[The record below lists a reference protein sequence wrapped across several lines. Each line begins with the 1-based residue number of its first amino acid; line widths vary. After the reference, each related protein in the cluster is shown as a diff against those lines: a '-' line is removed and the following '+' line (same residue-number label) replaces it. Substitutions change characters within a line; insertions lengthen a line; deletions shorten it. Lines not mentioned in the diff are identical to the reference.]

1 MEHTTSLKRPLHPL
15 DLPSAHSQAA
25 PVLSVQPQAPAL
37 KTFHTQ
43 ITSRQCHLPQYCH
56 MPSQTAAVSAA
67 AGNVPNH
74 VQARQQLISDA
85 QQPHSATLQQPVASP
100 QPACHLQAKAGHLGA
115 QPSMHLGK
123 RPCLGTEADICSRL
137 DRRAEQLQA
146 EYAAVRAGKGLL
158 DDQAAWITAARQTA
172 HQMQEAARVKVMRA
186 FKSALRYMDE
196 DTLMSKVADHLQL
209 QASPCEI
216 PQAALLSDGSLQ
228 APQIFSC
235 PKKARSRRCR
245 RPASAASWDMS
256 VVPSQGMSS
265 INRPVSAPAERSG
278 WDWAEELP
286 ATTHANSFSNFPNAE
301 SPGLISSSPLSLP
314 NRPHSDTSFQMVLG
328 GSH

>member
-1 MEHTTSLKRPLHPL
+1 MDRLQN
-15 DLPSAHSQAA
+15 SAC
-25 PVLSVQPQAPAL
+25 
-37 KTFHTQ
+37 T
-43 ITSRQCHLPQYCH
+43 
-56 MPSQTAAVSAA
+56 
-67 AGNVPNH
+67 
-74 VQARQQLISDA
+74 
-85 QQPHSATLQQPVASP
+85 
-100 QPACHLQAKAGHLGA
+100 
-115 QPSMHLGK
+115 
-123 RPCLGTEADICSRL
+123 
-137 DRRAEQLQA
+137 
-146 EYAAVRAGKGLL
+146 
-158 DDQAAWITAARQTA
+158 
-172 HQMQEAARVKVMRA
+172 QMQEAARVKVMRA

-278 WDWAEELP
+278 AHCASSCILAYAEAAVDVKLVRGQTVVQDAKLPSARSALCLP
-286 ATTHANSFSNFPNAE
+286 AAEHHAGLDSAISLSSVAFLQAGIGLKSCLPPRQPCCRQWKLQQQLSQTPTTLYSKALTLLLQRLQHLLAMLWCCHHLPAQTPPN
-301 SPGLISSSPLSLP
+301 
-314 NRPHSDTSFQMVLG
+314 PHSRCPPLRQNPCTMLIMRPRVLQQRQQWQLHQQLPCMFQEMRHAVTSQ
-328 GSH
+328 